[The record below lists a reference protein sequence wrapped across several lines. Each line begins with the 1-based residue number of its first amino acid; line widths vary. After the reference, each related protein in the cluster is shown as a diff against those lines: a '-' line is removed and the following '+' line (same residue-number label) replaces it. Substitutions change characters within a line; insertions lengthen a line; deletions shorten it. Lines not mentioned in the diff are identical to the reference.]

1 MEVRERLACAKS
13 GGAAAL
19 KLNHWKGDLMPQDQT
34 STGQIGVTGFSAL
47 LGQVMDIG
55 RTAQA
60 IAGEMTRLSADNIE
74 ITARTAE
81 KLRAAKS
88 LQDVTSI
95 QTDMIK
101 ESFEKTQ
108 GHVRKIAEIAAA
120 TPAHVVDNYR
130 EFVATISDAG
140 RETARRAADVTQ
152 QAGEVATSGAGTN
165 RKNKGLSANP

>member
-1 MEVRERLACAKS
+1 
-13 GGAAAL
+13 
-19 KLNHWKGDLMPQDQT
+19 MPQNQT
-34 STGQIGVTGFSAL
+34 STGEIGVTGFSAL
-47 LGQVMDIG
+47 LAQVANIG

-60 IAGEMTRLSADNIE
+60 IAGEMARLSEDNID

-130 EFVATISDAG
+130 EFVATLSEASQ
-140 RETARRAADVTQ
+140 ETARRAAGMTQ
-152 QAGEVATSGAGTN
+152 QAGENAARGAEKVAEVTRRAGG
-165 RKNKGLSANP
+165 R